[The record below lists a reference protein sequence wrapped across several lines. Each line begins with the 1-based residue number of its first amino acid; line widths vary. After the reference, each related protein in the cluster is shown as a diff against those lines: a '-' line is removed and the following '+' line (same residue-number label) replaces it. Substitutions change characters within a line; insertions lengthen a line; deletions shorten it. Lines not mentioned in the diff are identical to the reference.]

1 MNGRSILRQGRGN
14 ARASTLARSIGLGAG
29 AALVAFGLGGCL
41 QRTIK
46 VTSEPAGAIVWIND
60 IEVGRTPVESDFTY
74 FGDFSVRVR
83 KEGYEPVVDV
93 RKVKPPIQE
102 QPVLDLVGEA
112 LPVNFHHQ
120 VAWHYVL
127 EPVVEAR
134 LSPMEA
140 EAAVVHQAKQLRT
153 QLRGADEAAAPK
165 GMVETPAESK

>member
-1 MNGRSILRQGRGN
+1 MRWSAVCAFLG
-14 ARASTLARSIGLGAG
+14 LAVSGLS
-29 AALVAFGLGGCL
+29 GCL

-46 VTSEPAGAIVWIND
+46 VTSEPSGAIVWIND

-127 EPVVEAR
+127 EPVVESR
-134 LSPMEA
+134 LSAVEA

-153 QLRGADEAAAPK
+153 QLRGPDEAAAPK
-165 GMVETPAESK
+165 GMVETPNNGK

>member
-1 MNGRSILRQGRGN
+1 MRQARVTRRVVNLTRRILACAGV
-14 ARASTLARSIGLGAG
+14 ALLTSGLP
-29 AALVAFGLGGCL
+29 GCL
-41 QRTIK
+41 QRTIT

-74 FGDFSVRVR
+74 FGEFSVRVR

-102 QPVLDLVGEA
+102 QPGLDLIGEA

-134 LSPMEA
+134 LSAMEA
-140 EAAVVHQAKQLRT
+140 EAAVVHQAKQLRA
-153 QLRGADEAAAPK
+153 QLRGPNESAAPK
-165 GMVETPAESK
+165 GMVETPSETR